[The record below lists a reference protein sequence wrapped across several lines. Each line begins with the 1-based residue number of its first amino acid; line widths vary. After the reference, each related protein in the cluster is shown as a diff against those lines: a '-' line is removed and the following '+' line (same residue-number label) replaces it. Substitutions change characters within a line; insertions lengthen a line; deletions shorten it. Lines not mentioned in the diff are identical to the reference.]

1 MTWNYDQAS
10 DVLYISIGEPQPSL
24 SVDMGDGLVLRY
36 KADQSAIVGLTIL
49 NLKSRLNKMQ
59 PTLTEN
65 NSFRLLDVVALT
77 APLPEHSLF
86 LGQVGTI
93 VETLAPDIYEVEF
106 NDDNGQ
112 TYATLP
118 IKAEQLIRLHY
129 SPFDPP
135 TNPIQTMSNTINQY
149 GQGDNI
155 AGDKVLGDK
164 IQTQI
169 NNNPDLAQSA
179 RDIKALLNEL
189 SEEYNPDTE
198 KGKAKIKDGALAQ
211 IRQNPQLKQR
221 TLAAL
226 KSAGEEALEQ
236 AIQHPIAKVV
246 VEGVKGFLEG

>member
-1 MTWNYDQAS
+1 MVT
-10 DVLYISIGEPQPSL
+10 
-24 SVDMGDGLVLRY
+24 
-36 KADQSAIVGLTIL
+36 
-49 NLKSRLNKMQ
+49 
-59 PTLTEN
+59 TLTTL
-65 NSFRLLDVVALT
+65 RLLDVVALT
-77 APLPEHSLF
+77 EALPQHSL
-86 LGQVGTI
+86 LPGQVGTI
-93 VETLAPDIYEVEF
+93 VESLAPNVYEVEF
-106 NDDNGQ
+106 SDDDGQ
-112 TYATLP
+112 TYAMLP
-118 IKAEQLIRLHY
+118 LKADQLIRLHY
-129 SPFDPP
+129 SPFYIH
-135 TNPIQTMSNTINQY
+135 TNPTQTMSTNIHQY

>member
-1 MTWNYDQAS
+1 MVT
-10 DVLYISIGEPQPSL
+10 
-24 SVDMGDGLVLRY
+24 
-36 KADQSAIVGLTIL
+36 
-49 NLKSRLNKMQ
+49 
-59 PTLTEN
+59 TLTTL
-65 NSFRLLDVVALT
+65 RLLDVVALT
-77 APLPEHSLF
+77 EALPQHSL
-86 LGQVGTI
+86 LPGQVGTI
-93 VETLAPDIYEVEF
+93 VESLAPNVYEVEF
-106 NDDNGQ
+106 SDDDGQ
-112 TYATLP
+112 TYAMLP
-118 IKAEQLIRLHY
+118 LKADQLIRLHY
-129 SPFDPP
+129 SPFDIH
-135 TNPIQTMSNTINQY
+135 TNPTQTMSTNIHQY

-236 AIQHPIAKVV
+236 AIQHPVAKVV

>member
-1 MTWNYDQAS
+1 MDATQLLDPTLKMNWDYDQEA
-10 DVLYISIGEPQPSL
+10 DVLYLSLGEPQPAVG
-24 SVDMGDGLVLRY
+24 VDIGEGLVLRY
-36 KADQSAIVGLTIL
+36 SEIQSAIVGLTVIG
-49 NLKSRLNKMQ
+49 LKSRLEQ
-59 PTLTEN
+59 TQQ
-65 NSFRLLDVVALT
+65 VI
-77 APLPEHSLF
+77 PLP
-86 LGQVGTI
+86 T
-93 VETLAPDIYEVEF
+93 
-106 NDDNGQ
+106 
-112 TYATLP
+112 
-118 IKAEQLIRLHY
+118 
-129 SPFDPP
+129 
-135 TNPIQTMSNTINQY
+135 TINQH
-149 GQGDNI
+149 GKGDNI

-211 IRQNPQLKQR
+211 IRQNPQMKQR
-221 TLAAL
+221 AIAAL